1 MEIIFLKNVIFDAAS
16 KAAREA
22 VIKFIT
28 VALKL
33 HRCTQI
39 VASGEVTEGN
49 GFSSLGFETMKFEFI
64 YYGLKCRIR
73 LSPGGGQ
80 FYAFVEDAHK
90 NMLMADETC
99 MTVDS
104 FIKKLDKKLKRK

>member
-1 MEIIFLKNVIFDAAS
+1 MEIVFLKNVIFDAAS

-49 GFSSLGFETMKFEFI
+49 GFSSLGFDKMVFRFI
-64 YYGLKCRIR
+64 YYGLKCQIQ
-73 LSPGGGQ
+73 LSPSGGQ
-80 FYAFVEDAHK
+80 FYAFVEDARE
-90 NMLMADETC
+90 NMLMDGETC